1 MFKALV
7 LIGQNPALVQVFHI
21 YTGSGPSAAS
31 GSNRIQHTEV
41 GLVVVSIVEVPIN
54 ITITIRLVC
63 YSPSVTGVSEV
74 KLRCN
79 IVFTVFR
86 IADSLF
92 RSLDAFYVINKQ
104 VFTISGSYNTPLNIQ
119 FRTQIQSTR
128 DSTFHNV

>member
-21 YTGSGPSAAS
+21 YTGSSPTAS
-31 GSNRIQHTEV
+31 YGSDRIQQANV
-41 GLVVVSIVEVPIN
+41 SLVVVSIVEVPSNTSFRFI
-54 ITITIRLVC
+54 LVFYC
-63 YSPSVTGVSEV
+63 PSVTGVSEV
-74 KLRCN
+74 KLRRN

-92 RSLDAFYVINKQ
+92 RSLDAFYVINEQ